1 MINRGRTNAE
11 HQIRSVVLSSRR
23 LSYAKIVQSE
33 SRALNLFV
41 CFAEPPPILCKDSA
55 KREQSIKLV

>member
-23 LSYAKIVQSE
+23 LSYAKIVQAE
-33 SRALNLFV
+33 NRASNLFE
-41 CFAEPPPILCKDSA
+41 CFAEPPPIFCKDSA
-55 KREQSIKLV
+55 NP